1 MEKEFVY
8 SSLNAIYGGLLTEKQ
23 REVIELYYSCDLS
36 LAEIAE
42 IKKTT
47 RNSVL
52 DLIENAKKHLD
63 RFENELKILQT
74 KAKVSSLLDEAET
87 KLELEQKIKEIME
100 I

>member
-1 MEKEFVY
+1 MEKEFIY
-8 SSLNAIYGGLLTEKQ
+8 SSLNSVYGGLLTEKQ

-52 DLIENAKKHLD
+52 DLIENAKKHLTE
-63 RFENELKILQT
+63 FEKELKILHKKNLITNAIDNTCSQEEL
-74 KAKVSSLLDEAET
+74 AK
-87 KLELEQKIKEIME
+87 KITEIME

>member
-1 MEKEFVY
+1 MEKEFIY

-52 DLIENAKKHLD
+52 DLIENAKKHLNSFEKQLKLLQKKAEISSALEKSSD
-63 RFENELKILQT
+63 RELAKKIT
-74 KAKVSSLLDEAET
+74 
-87 KLELEQKIKEIME
+87 EIME

>member
-1 MEKEFVY
+1 MEKEFIY
-8 SSLNAIYGGLLTEKQ
+8 SSLNAVYGGLLTEKQ

-36 LAEIAE
+36 LSEIAE

-63 RFENELKILQT
+63 LFESKLKLLHKKTEISSAIENSSDTELVKKIT
-74 KAKVSSLLDEAET
+74 
-87 KLELEQKIKEIME
+87 EIME
-100 I
+100 L

>member
-8 SSLNAIYGGLLTEKQ
+8 SSLNSVYGGLLTEKQ

-63 RFENELKILQT
+63 RFESELKILQ
-74 KAKVSSLLDEAET
+74 AKDKISSAIEEAET
-87 KLELEQKIKEIME
+87 KLQLEQKIKEIME

>member
-8 SSLNAIYGGLLTEKQ
+8 SSLNSIYGGLLTEKQ

-63 RFENELKILQT
+63 RFEAELKVLQKKDNLAQACNQTQT
-74 KAKVSSLLDEAET
+74 KQ
-87 KLELEQKIKEIME
+87 ELEQKIKEIME

>member
-8 SSLNAIYGGLLTEKQ
+8 SSLNSVYGGLLTEKQ

-63 RFENELKILQT
+63 RFESELKILQT
-74 KAKVSSLLDEAET
+74 KDKISSAIEEAET
-87 KLELEQKIKEIME
+87 KLQLEQKIKEIME

>member
-1 MEKEFVY
+1 MEKEFIY
-8 SSLNAIYGGLLTEKQ
+8 SSLNAVYGGLLTAKQ

-36 LAEIAE
+36 LSEIAE

-52 DLIENAKKHLD
+52 DLIENAKKHLNN
-63 RFENELKILQT
+63 FENELKLLRKKTEISSAIENCSDTEL
-74 KAKVSSLLDEAET
+74 AK
-87 KLELEQKIKEIME
+87 KITEIME

>member
-1 MEKEFVY
+1 MDKEFIF
-8 SSLNAIYGGLLTEKQ
+8 STLNTLYGGLLTEKQ

-36 LAEIAE
+36 LAEIAQ

-52 DLIENAKKHLD
+52 DLIENAKKHLTE
-63 RFENELKILQT
+63 FEKELGFLQKKTKISQAIDSATSQEEL
-74 KAKVSSLLDEAET
+74 AK
-87 KLELEQKIKEIME
+87 KITEIME